1 MQKCEM
7 SGELEKAILEH
18 PQINV
23 LKKAFIQDG
32 LQTSIEGYLEH
43 LGEILSDHKF
53 QFRREKMSREDVELV
68 DTFIKFIA
76 THLLRDFKEVM
87 SKADFEK
94 QTINMMGREE

>member
-1 MQKCEM
+1 M
-7 SGELEKAILEH
+7 SGELEKAILNH

-23 LKKAFIQDG
+23 LKKSFIQDG
-32 LQTSIEGYLEH
+32 LQTAVEGYLDH
-43 LGEILSDHKF
+43 LGETLQNNKYEW
-53 QFRREKMSREDVELV
+53 RRKDFSKEDRELV

-87 SKADFEK
+87 NKADFTK